1 MIMEVNNGIIIN
13 GVLHEFVI
21 PSESPCLECSLK
33 NECGTYLG
41 DRLYSDPCDVFNSCS
56 GIFVLRAKV
65 KIETEDLLWDLQH
78 LCLYSKTHRSFEIS

>member
-56 GIFVLRAKV
+56 GIFVIRAKV
-65 KIETEDLLWDLQH
+65 KKRRINYGIYNTCVYTQKH
-78 LCLYSKTHRSFEIS
+78 TGASR

>member
-41 DRLYSDPCDVFNSCS
+41 DRLFLIHVVEY
-56 GIFVLRAKV
+56 L
-65 KIETEDLLWDLQH
+65 
-78 LCLYSKTHRSFEIS
+78 

>member
-1 MIMEVNNGIIIN
+1 MEVNNGIIIN

-41 DRLYSDPCDVFNSCS
+41 DRLYSDPCDVLIHVKWNICNTCQS
-56 GIFVLRAKV
+56 
-65 KIETEDLLWDLQH
+65 KIETED
-78 LCLYSKTHRSFEIS
+78 

>member
-13 GVLHEFVI
+13 GVLHEFII

-41 DRLYSDPCDVFNSCS
+41 DRLYSDPCDVFSSCS
-56 GIFVLRAKV
+56 GIFVVRAKV
-65 KIETEDLLWDLQH
+65 KIETED
-78 LCLYSKTHRSFEIS
+78 

>member
-56 GIFVLRAKV
+56 GIFVIRAKV
-65 KIETEDLLWDLQH
+65 KIERRINYGIYNTCVYTQKH
-78 LCLYSKTHRSFEIS
+78 TGASR

>member
-41 DRLYSDPCDVFNSCS
+41 DKLYSDPCGVFNSCS
-56 GIFVLRAKV
+56 GIFVIRAKV
-65 KIETEDLLWDLQH
+65 KIETED
-78 LCLYSKTHRSFEIS
+78 

>member
-41 DRLYSDPCDVFNSCS
+41 DRLYSDPCDVFNSS
-56 GIFVLRAKV
+56 L
-65 KIETEDLLWDLQH
+65 EYL
-78 LCLYSKTHRSFEIS
+78 

>member
-13 GVLHEFVI
+13 GVCMSL
-21 PSESPCLECSLK
+21 SYRANPCLECSLK

-56 GIFVLRAKV
+56 GIFVIRAKV
-65 KIETEDLLWDLQH
+65 KIETED
-78 LCLYSKTHRSFEIS
+78 